1 MPVVDATIPALPRAD
16 EEARSVIRARL
27 ADSMPAP
34 ALYHLLTV
42 VSELVA
48 NGVHHGDPGSIR
60 LLVRVDED
68 GAIHGLVENPGQ
80 GRPAPREIDADTGSR
95 LGLHIV
101 DAVADRW
108 AVDARNGT
116 TRVSFQLDPR

>member
-1 MPVVDATIPALPRAD
+1 VPVVDATIPALPRAD
-16 EEARSVIRARL
+16 DEARSVIRARL
-27 ADSMPAP
+27 ADSLPAP
-34 ALYHLLTV
+34 ALYDLLTV

-60 LLVRVDED
+60 LLVTVEDD
-68 GAIHGLVENPGQ
+68 GATWGLVENPGR

-101 DAVADRW
+101 DAVAERW
-108 AVDARNGT
+108 DADTRNGT
-116 TRVSFQLDPR
+116 TRVRFRLDPR